1 MRHFCFACLI
11 ALIAVASLS
20 GQTPG
25 DPPPQTARQ
34 ALIEM
39 FFGNGPDDLQK
50 HLPDEA
56 RRALVHKGETP
67 ESSVVLR
74 LSVLAREFG
83 PRNENFKVLDD
94 GPYLLIRETPESHE
108 RFEVQVEHDSDM
120 GDLDEIE
127 LSVHLYKDGQ
137 EKPLP
142 VIPSL
147 TFTLKQEAKIWK
159 LTDVM
164 VSAHAPLTD
173 PDYLAGVRQQQ
184 DDSNQSSA
192 QGRLW
197 MIVNSERTYA
207 AVHPERGFT
216 CSLSDLFA
224 PPPGAS
230 EGPELPPY
238 AGDEVSGYRL
248 TLSGCTGKPATKF
261 RVNAVPIEAD
271 STMKTLCTDE
281 SGSIKSI
288 SADQSSSCFTDGD
301 ESVKVLPADGSD

>member
-1 MRHFCFACLI
+1 MRHFHFVCLI
-11 ALIAVASLS
+11 ALIAVPSLS
-20 GQTPG
+20 DETAN

-67 ESSVVLR
+67 DSSVVLR

-94 GPYLLIRETPESHE
+94 GPYLLIRETPETHE
-108 RFEVQVEHDSDM
+108 RLEVPVEHDSYM
-120 GDLDEIE
+120 GDEDEIE
-127 LSVHLYKDGQ
+127 LSVHLYKNGQ
-137 EKPLP
+137 ERPLP
-142 VIPSL
+142 VIPRL

-159 LTDVM
+159 LTDVT

-173 PDYLAGVRQQQ
+173 PDYLAGVRKQQ
-184 DDSNQSSA
+184 DESNQSTV

-197 MIVNSERTYA
+197 MVVNSERAYA
-207 AVHPERGFT
+207 SAHPERGFT
-216 CSLSDLFA
+216 CSLSELFGPA
-224 PPPGAS
+224 EGS
-230 EGPELPPY
+230 EMPPY

-248 TLSGCTGKPATKF
+248 ALSGCTGKPATKF
-261 RVNAVPIEAD
+261 RVSAVPIESD
-271 STMKTLCTDE
+271 STMKTLCSDE

-301 ESVKVLPADGSD
+301 ETVKVLPADGSD